1 MTEAV
6 LVGILAGAMAS
17 GASVLYATLGEIIG
31 QRAGVVN
38 LGIEGVMLVS
48 AAVGYA
54 VTATTGSVV
63 VGVVAAAL
71 AGGLF
76 NLVLA
81 VFVVSRRTVQLAS
94 GLALWMLGAGL
105 SALIGR
111 AFIGSPIDGLGD
123 VELPLT
129 SALPSLAQQLIR
141 QDPLVYLA
149 LPVAL
154 LTWWVL
160 RRTRWGLHLRAVG
173 EDRVAAFATGL
184 RPTVI
189 QYQALFV
196 AGILSGLGAAQLSL
210 AYTRTWQEGMTA
222 GRGFVAV
229 AIVIFSLWHPLRA
242 VVGALL
248 FGSAIALGLQLQALG
263 APISPFLLDMLPYVL
278 TLTVVL
284 LWGRPKAFTVPMGL
298 RAVFEG
304 AAR

>member
-6 LVGILAGAMAS
+6 LVGIIAGAMAS

-31 QRAGVVN
+31 QRGGVVN

-63 VGVVAAAL
+63 VGVAAAAL

-81 VFVVSRRTVQLAS
+81 IFVVSRRTVQLAS

-105 SALIGR
+105 STLIGR
-111 AFIGSPIDGLGD
+111 SFIGSRIDGLGA
-123 VELPLT
+123 VQLPFT
-129 SALPSLAQQLIR
+129 SALPPLAQQVVR

-149 LPVAL
+149 LPVAFL
-154 LTWWVL
+154 VWWVL

-173 EDRVAAFATGL
+173 EDRVAAFAMGL
-184 RPTVI
+184 RPAVL

-210 AYTRTWQEGMTA
+210 AYARTWQEGMTA

-242 VVGALL
+242 VAGALL
-248 FGSAIALGLQLQALG
+248 FGGAIALGLQLQALG
-263 APISPFLLDMLPYVL
+263 APVSPFLLDMLPYVL
-278 TLTVVL
+278 TLLVVL

-304 AAR
+304 VAR

>member
-6 LVGILAGAMAS
+6 IVGILAGAMAS

-31 QRAGVVN
+31 QRGGIVS

-48 AAVGYA
+48 AAVGYGA
-54 VTATTGSVV
+54 TATTGSVL
-63 VGVVAAAL
+63 VGVAAAAL

-111 AFIGSPIDGLGD
+111 SFIGSRIDGLGD
-123 VELPLT
+123 VELPFT
-129 SALPSLAQQLIR
+129 SALPPLVQQLVG

-154 LTWWVL
+154 LVWWVL

-173 EDRVAAFATGL
+173 EDRVAAFAVGL
-184 RPTVI
+184 RPAII
-189 QYQALFV
+189 QYQALFL
-196 AGILSGLGAAQLSL
+196 AGVLSGLGAAQLSL

-229 AIVIFSLWHPLRA
+229 AIVIFSLWHPVRA
-242 VVGALL
+242 VAGALL
-248 FGSAIALGLQLQALG
+248 FGGAIALGLQLQALG

-278 TLTVVL
+278 TLMVVL

-304 AAR
+304 VAR

>member
-6 LVGILAGAMAS
+6 IVGIVAGAMAS

-48 AAVGYA
+48 AAVGYG

-63 VGVVAAAL
+63 LGVLAAAL

-81 VFVVSRRTVQLAS
+81 IFVVSRRTVQLAS

-111 AFIGSPIDGLGD
+111 PFIGSRIDGLGD
-123 VELPLT
+123 VELPFT
-129 SALPSLAQQLIR
+129 SAFPPLVQQLVR

-154 LTWWVL
+154 LVWWVL

-173 EDRVAAFATGL
+173 EDRVAAFAVGL
-184 RPTVI
+184 RPAII
-189 QYQALFV
+189 QYQALFL

-210 AYTRTWQEGMTA
+210 AYTSTWQEGMTA

-229 AIVIFSLWHPLRA
+229 AIVIFSLWHPVRA

-248 FGSAIALGLQLQALG
+248 FGGAIALGLQLQALG

-278 TLTVVL
+278 TLVVVL